1 MNKLR
6 LISFFV
12 LIFLSLIFI
21 KAQDTIEAIV
31 AIVNDDVITLSD
43 YKSEQELLYQS
54 LQSQIQGEELENQ
67 YKSMRKDL
75 LDKMVTE
82 LLLSQEAEKKGI
94 NVNEQ
99 LKMMIENIKT
109 ENNIGSDQE
118 LIQAFTQQGVD
129 FEVWKE
135 ENSKMLLRQGV
146 VYSEVGS
153 SIVIDDSEIVNYYK
167 QHPEQ
172 YTEPVEY
179 TLQAVYI
186 SSEGKIGE
194 EIQGKKDEIQ
204 GKLDAGEDFSI
215 VAGEYSEGPEK
226 DSNGDL
232 GSFKRGE
239 LAKSLEQA
247 VEGLKAGKL
256 TPWIETP
263 NGWYILKLKDRKE
276 SHLKAF
282 DECRGEIEEKLFGE
296 RNQQKLQEYL
306 QKLKKRSYI
315 KILIS
320 DPIDFKS
327 QIIG

>member
-1 MNKLR
+1 MNKLK
-6 LISFFV
+6 LISFCV
-12 LIFLSLIFI
+12 LIFSGVIVI
-21 KAQDTIEAIV
+21 KAQDTVEAIV
-31 AIVNDDVITLSD
+31 AIVNDDIITLSD
-43 YKSEQELLYQS
+43 YKSAQELLYQS
-54 LQSQIQGEELENQ
+54 LQAQLQGEKLENQ
-67 YKSMRKDL
+67 YKLMLKDL

-99 LKMMIENIKT
+99 LKMMIENIKN

-118 LIQAFTQQGVD
+118 LIQAFAQQGVD
-129 FEVWKE
+129 FDDWKE
-135 ENSKMLLRQGV
+135 ENRKMLLRQGV

-172 YTEPVEY
+172 YTEPEEY

-186 SSEGKIGE
+186 SSEGKIEE
-194 EIQGKKDEIQ
+194 EIQGKKEEIQ
-204 GKLDAGEDFSI
+204 GKLDAGEDFNT
-215 VAGEYSEGPEK
+215 VASEYSEGPEK
-226 DSNGDL
+226 ESNGDL

-247 VEGLKAGKL
+247 VEGLKAGEL

-276 SHLKAF
+276 SHLKEF
-282 DECRGEIEEKLFGE
+282 DECRKGIEEKLFGE
-296 RNQQKLQEYL
+296 RNQEKLQEYL

-315 KILIS
+315 KILRQ
-320 DPIDFKS
+320 DPIDN
-327 QIIG
+327 

>member
-6 LISFFV
+6 FISFCV
-12 LIFLSLIFI
+12 LIFSSMILI

-43 YKSEQELLYQS
+43 YKREQELLYQS
-54 LQSQIQGEELENQ
+54 LRSQMQGEEFENQ
-67 YKSMRKDL
+67 YRVMRKEL

-99 LKMMIENIKT
+99 LKMMIENIKN
-109 ENNIGSDQE
+109 ENNIESDQE
-118 LIQAFTQQGVD
+118 LIQAFTQQEVD
-129 FEVWKE
+129 FNVWKE
-135 ENSKMLLRQGV
+135 EQRKMLLRQGV
-146 VYSEVGS
+146 IYSEVGS

-172 YTEPVEY
+172 YTEPEEY
-179 TLQAVYI
+179 TLQAVYV
-186 SSEGKIGE
+186 SSEGKIEE

-204 GKLDAGEDFSI
+204 GKLDAGEDFSS
-215 VAGEYSEGPEK
+215 VASEYSEGPEK

-239 LAKSLEQA
+239 LAKNLEQA

-256 TPWIETP
+256 TTWIETP

-282 DECRGEIEEKLFGE
+282 DECRGEIEQKLFGE
-296 RNQQKLQEYL
+296 RNQQKLREYL
-306 QKLKKRSYI
+306 QELKKRSYI
-315 KILIS
+315 KILIP
-320 DPIDFKS
+320 DPIDFK
-327 QIIG
+327 

>member
-1 MNKLR
+1 MREMIMNKLK
-6 LISFFV
+6 LISFCV
-12 LIFLSLIFI
+12 LIFLGVIVI
-21 KAQDTIEAIV
+21 KAQDTVEAIV

-43 YKSEQELLYQS
+43 YKSAQELLYQS
-54 LQSQIQGEELENQ
+54 LQAQLQGEKLENQ
-67 YKSMRKDL
+67 YRLMRKDL

-99 LKMMIENIKT
+99 LKMMIENIKN

-118 LIQAFTQQGVD
+118 LIQAFAKQGVD
-129 FEVWKE
+129 FNDWKE

-153 SIVIDDSEIVNYYK
+153 SIVIDDSDIVNYYK

-172 YTEPVEY
+172 YTEPEEY

-186 SSEGKIGE
+186 SSEGKIEE
-194 EIQGKKDEIQ
+194 EIQGKKEEIQ
-204 GKLDAGEDFSI
+204 GKLDTGEDFNT
-215 VAGEYSEGPEK
+215 VASEYSEGPEK
-226 DSNGDL
+226 ESNGDL

-247 VEGLKAGKL
+247 VEGLKAGEL

-276 SHLKAF
+276 SHLKEF
-282 DECRGEIEEKLFGE
+282 DECRKGIEEKLFGE
-296 RNQQKLQEYL
+296 RNQEKLQEYL

-315 KILIS
+315 KILRQ
-320 DPIDFKS
+320 DPIDY
-327 QIIG
+327 

>member
-1 MNKLR
+1 MNKLK
-6 LISFFV
+6 LISFCV
-12 LIFLSLIFI
+12 LIFSGVIVI
-21 KAQDTIEAIV
+21 RAQDTVEAIV

-43 YKSEQELLYQS
+43 YKSAQELLYQS
-54 LQSQIQGEELENQ
+54 LQAQLQGEKLENQ
-67 YKSMRKDL
+67 YRLMLKDL

-99 LKMMIENIKT
+99 LKMMIENIKN

-118 LIQAFTQQGVD
+118 LIQAFAQQGVD
-129 FEVWKE
+129 INDWKE
-135 ENSKMLLRQGV
+135 ENRKMLLQQGV

-172 YTEPVEY
+172 YTEPEEY

-186 SSEGKIGE
+186 SSEGKIEE
-194 EIQGKKDEIQ
+194 EIQGKKEEIQ
-204 GKLDAGEDFSI
+204 GKLDTGEDFNT
-215 VAGEYSEGPEK
+215 VASEYSEGPEK
-226 DSNGDL
+226 ESNGDM

-247 VEGLKAGKL
+247 VEGLKAGEL

-276 SHLKAF
+276 SHLKEF
-282 DECRGEIEEKLFGE
+282 DECRKGIEEKLFGE
-296 RNQQKLQEYL
+296 RNQEKLQEYL

-315 KILIS
+315 KILRQ
-320 DPIDFKS
+320 DPIDY
-327 QIIG
+327 

>member
-6 LISFFV
+6 LMGFCV
-12 LIFLSLIFI
+12 LIFSSMIFI
-21 KAQDTIEAIV
+21 KAQGTIEAIV

-43 YKSEQELLYQS
+43 YKREQELLYQS
-54 LQSQIQGEELENQ
+54 LQSQMPGEELENQ
-67 YKSMRKDL
+67 YRAMRKDL

-99 LKMMIENIKT
+99 LKMMIENIKN
-109 ENNIGSDQE
+109 ENNIKSDQE
-118 LIQAFTQQGVD
+118 LIQAFTQQEVD
-129 FEVWKE
+129 FNVWKE
-135 ENSKMLLRQGV
+135 EQRKMLRRQGV
-146 VYSEVGS
+146 IYSEVGS

-179 TLQAVYI
+179 TLQAVYV
-186 SSEGKIGE
+186 SSEGKIEE

-204 GKLDAGEDFSI
+204 GKLDAGEDFST
-215 VAGEYSEGPEK
+215 VASGYSEGPEK

-232 GSFKRGE
+232 GTFKRGE
-239 LAKSLEQA
+239 LAKNLEQA
-247 VEGLKAGKL
+247 IEGLKAGKL

-282 DECRGEIEEKLFGE
+282 DECREEIEQKLFGE

-315 KILIS
+315 KILIP
-320 DPIDFKS
+320 DPIDFK
-327 QIIG
+327 

>member
-1 MNKLR
+1 MNKLK
-6 LISFFV
+6 LISFCV
-12 LIFLSLIFI
+12 LIFLGVIVI
-21 KAQDTIEAIV
+21 KAQDTVEAIV

-43 YKSEQELLYQS
+43 YKSAQELLYQS
-54 LQSQIQGEELENQ
+54 LQAQLQGEELENQ
-67 YKSMRKDL
+67 YRLMLKDL

-99 LKMMIENIKT
+99 LKMMIENIKN

-118 LIQAFTQQGVD
+118 LIQAFAQQGVD
-129 FEVWKE
+129 FNDWKE
-135 ENSKMLLRQGV
+135 ENIKMLLQQGV

-172 YTEPVEY
+172 YTEPEEY

-186 SSEGKIGE
+186 SSEGKIEE
-194 EIQGKKDEIQ
+194 EIQGKKEEIQ
-204 GKLDAGEDFSI
+204 GKLDTGEDFNT
-215 VAGEYSEGPEK
+215 VASEYSEGPEK
-226 DSNGDL
+226 ESNGDL

-247 VEGLKAGKL
+247 VEGLKAGEL

-276 SHLKAF
+276 SHLKEF
-282 DECRGEIEEKLFGE
+282 DECRKGIEEKLFGE
-296 RNQQKLQEYL
+296 RNQEKLQEYL

-315 KILIS
+315 KILRQ
-320 DPIDFKS
+320 DPIDY
-327 QIIG
+327 

>member
-6 LISFFV
+6 LLSFCV
-12 LIFLSLIFI
+12 LIFSSIIFVE
-21 KAQDTIEAIV
+21 AQGTIEAIV

-54 LQSQIQGEELENQ
+54 LQSQMQGEEFEDQ
-67 YKSMRKDL
+67 YREMRKDL
-75 LDKMVTE
+75 LDKMIIE

-99 LKMMIENIKT
+99 LKMMIENIKN
-109 ENNIGSDQE
+109 ENNIESDQE
-118 LIQAFTQQGVD
+118 LIQGFTQQGVD
-129 FEVWKE
+129 FNVWKE
-135 ENSKMLLRQGV
+135 EQRKMLLRQGV
-146 VYSEVGS
+146 IYSEVGS

-179 TLQAVYI
+179 TLQAVYV
-186 SSEGKIGE
+186 SSEGKIEE
-194 EIQGKKDEIQ
+194 EIQGRKDEIQ
-204 GKLDAGEDFSI
+204 GKLDAGEDFST
-215 VAGEYSEGPEK
+215 VASEYSEGPEK

-232 GSFKRGE
+232 GTFKRGE
-239 LAKSLEQA
+239 LAKNLEQA
-247 VEGLKAGKL
+247 VEELKVDKL
-256 TPWIETP
+256 TPWLETP

-282 DECRGEIEEKLFGE
+282 DDCRGEIEQKLFGE

-306 QKLKKRSYI
+306 QELKKRSYI

-320 DPIDFKS
+320 DPVDFKS

>member
-1 MNKLR
+1 MNKLK
-6 LISFFV
+6 LISFCV
-12 LIFLSLIFI
+12 LIFSGVIVI
-21 KAQDTIEAIV
+21 KAQDTVEAIV

-43 YKSEQELLYQS
+43 YKSAQELLYQS
-54 LQSQIQGEELENQ
+54 LQAQLQGEELENQ
-67 YKSMRKDL
+67 YRLMLKDL

-99 LKMMIENIKT
+99 LKMMIENIKN

-118 LIQAFTQQGVD
+118 LIQAFAQQGVD
-129 FEVWKE
+129 FNDWKE
-135 ENSKMLLRQGV
+135 ENIKMLLQQGV

-172 YTEPVEY
+172 YTEPEEY

-186 SSEGKIGE
+186 SSEGKIEE
-194 EIQGKKDEIQ
+194 EIQGKKEEIQ
-204 GKLDAGEDFSI
+204 GKLDTGEDFNT
-215 VAGEYSEGPEK
+215 VASEYSEGPEK
-226 DSNGDL
+226 ESNGDL

-247 VEGLKAGKL
+247 VEGLKAGEL

-276 SHLKAF
+276 SHLKEF
-282 DECRGEIEEKLFGE
+282 DECRKGIEEKLFGE
-296 RNQQKLQEYL
+296 RNQEKLQEYL

-315 KILIS
+315 KILRQ
-320 DPIDFKS
+320 DPIDY
-327 QIIG
+327 

>member
-1 MNKLR
+1 MNKLK
-6 LISFFV
+6 LISFCV
-12 LIFLSLIFI
+12 LIFSGVIVI
-21 KAQDTIEAIV
+21 RAQDTVEAIV

-43 YKSEQELLYQS
+43 YKSAQELLYQS
-54 LQSQIQGEELENQ
+54 LQAQLQGEKLENQ
-67 YKSMRKDL
+67 YRLMLKDL

-99 LKMMIENIKT
+99 LKMMIENIKN

-118 LIQAFTQQGVD
+118 LIQAFAQQGVD
-129 FEVWKE
+129 INDWKE
-135 ENSKMLLRQGV
+135 ENRKMLLQQGV

-172 YTEPVEY
+172 YTEPEEY

-186 SSEGKIGE
+186 SSEGKIEE
-194 EIQGKKDEIQ
+194 EIQGKKEEIQ
-204 GKLDAGEDFSI
+204 GKLDTGEDFNT
-215 VAGEYSEGPEK
+215 VASEYSEGPEK
-226 DSNGDL
+226 ESNGDL

-247 VEGLKAGKL
+247 VEGLKAGEL

-276 SHLKAF
+276 SHLKEF
-282 DECRGEIEEKLFGE
+282 DECRKGIEEKLFGE
-296 RNQQKLQEYL
+296 RNQEKLQEYL

-315 KILIS
+315 KILRQ
-320 DPIDFKS
+320 DPIDY
-327 QIIG
+327 

>member
-1 MNKLR
+1 MNKLK
-6 LISFFV
+6 LISFCV
-12 LIFLSLIFI
+12 LIFSGVIVI
-21 KAQDTIEAIV
+21 KAQDTVEAIV

-43 YKSEQELLYQS
+43 YKSAQELLYQS
-54 LQSQIQGEELENQ
+54 LQAQLQGEELENQ
-67 YKSMRKDL
+67 YRLMLKDL

-99 LKMMIENIKT
+99 LKMMIENIKN

-118 LIQAFTQQGVD
+118 LIQAFAQQGVD
-129 FEVWKE
+129 FNDWKE
-135 ENSKMLLRQGV
+135 ENIKMLLQQGV

-172 YTEPVEY
+172 YTEPEEY

-186 SSEGKIGE
+186 SSEGKIEE
-194 EIQGKKDEIQ
+194 EIQGKKEEIQ
-204 GKLDAGEDFSI
+204 GKLDTGEDFNT
-215 VAGEYSEGPEK
+215 VASEYSEGPEK
-226 DSNGDL
+226 ESNGDL
-232 GSFKRGE
+232 CSFKRGE

-247 VEGLKAGKL
+247 VEGLKAGEL

-276 SHLKAF
+276 SHLKEF
-282 DECRGEIEEKLFGE
+282 DECRKGIEEKLFGE
-296 RNQQKLQEYL
+296 RNQEKLQEYL

-315 KILIS
+315 KILRQ
-320 DPIDFKS
+320 DPIDY
-327 QIIG
+327 